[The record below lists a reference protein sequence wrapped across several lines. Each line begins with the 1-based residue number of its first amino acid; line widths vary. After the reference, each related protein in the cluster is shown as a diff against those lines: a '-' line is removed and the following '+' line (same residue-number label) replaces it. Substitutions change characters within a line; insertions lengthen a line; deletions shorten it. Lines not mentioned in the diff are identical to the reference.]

1 MSMELHSIG
10 ALRIVSQHQGRAWL
24 TVSQH
29 QGRAMLSVSE
39 GWADTSMRAPSSC
52 LPASH
57 STSPPPHSPP
67 PSFSSRETHLISFSS
82 SPPWRRLISRSYDL
96 HWLRLLSLS
105 SSLTNYLPLTKN
117 CALTITIIWSHSSS
131 SSHTWS
137 GLYKLFHPAILDRRT
152 WKRWKTS
159 TIWPK
164 KLYLWFKTLYLR
176 IKTLS
181 LSTIWFKTFYLMAF
195 IVTVEKS

>member
-10 ALRIVSQHQGRAWL
+10 ALRIVSQHQGR
-24 TVSQH
+24 V
-29 QGRAMLSVSE
+29 MLSVSE

-67 PSFSSRETHLISFSS
+67 PSFSSRENHLLSFSS
-82 SPPWRRLISRSYDL
+82 SPPWRRPISRSYDL

-131 SSHTWS
+131 SSDTWTRALQIVS
-137 GLYKLFHPAILDRRT
+137 SCHPGWENTENMENSVREGYNA
-152 WKRWKTS
+152 KQN
-159 TIWPK
+159 
-164 KLYLWFKTLYLR
+164 
-176 IKTLS
+176 
-181 LSTIWFKTFYLMAF
+181 AG
-195 IVTVEKS
+195 VGE

>member
-1 MSMELHSIG
+1 MELHSIG

-82 SPPWRRLISRSYDL
+82 SPPWRRPISRSYDL

-137 GLYKLFHPAILDRRT
+137 GLYKLFHPAIPDGRT
-152 WKRWKTS
+152 IPHICHFFTQAKFS
-159 TIWPK
+159 AK
-164 KLYLWFKTLYLR
+164 KIYTEIY
-176 IKTLS
+176 
-181 LSTIWFKTFYLMAF
+181 
-195 IVTVEKS
+195 TVNCQFTQWIANFSR

>member
-117 CALTITIIWSHSSS
+117 NTRKENTILGQLKMGEHQAK
-131 SSHTWS
+131 
-137 GLYKLFHPAILDRRT
+137 YRA
-152 WKRWKTS
+152 
-159 TIWPK
+159 
-164 KLYLWFKTLYLR
+164 LYLTNVNIFL
-176 IKTLS
+176 
-181 LSTIWFKTFYLMAF
+181 
-195 IVTVEKS
+195 